1 MIKKF
6 TLLLLAMLCIAGT
19 SKADPTTTQLW
30 PASGTGSQDITWT
43 KFDIPGAGASA
54 FTSVTTGYQITVT
67 VTYSSGDYPKFVLMS
82 GDTEI
87 TVYWDWDGV
96 GTASFYITSKMLAK
110 LQASGLSIKGQ
121 NLTLTKVELTS
132 GSEIANN
139 VIWKGSKSLGDSWG
153 SISIPQNEVADVA
166 AGGTINVTVESSTDG
181 GLSLQ
186 SNGNSVSEDCVWDG
200 TTAKFPIT
208 SAVASALTTYGLSV
222 GGKKYTITEV
232 SYVTGSSVEPNVVWF
247 GSKEMSAWGSVKVA
261 ANEFESV
268 TEGNILVLTF
278 SGDISSS
285 DFNLVNGSWAI
296 IYSTHE
302 YDEIAKGWQGTV
314 DDGYGIEKT
323 STQIRI
329 PLSPKM
335 VTLCKASG
343 FIFRP
348 EAAATLTKIELC
360 SYKSGDNVYIS
371 VGGIGYATFCFGD
384 KLDFTGLGVEAYY
397 GSSVSD
403 DKLYLAQVTKAPAST
418 GLILKGTA
426 STVYKVPVTTADAD
440 DVTGNMLVGIT
451 SATEVTASNNYIFAK
466 KGDVYGFYPLNA
478 SHTLAGYK
486 AYLNYTSPTQAPALK
501 LIFGGEGEGT
511 TGINTVSKNPVVEDG
526 VYYNLQGV
534 AVKNPSK
541 GLYILNGKKV
551 IVK

>member
-6 TLLLLAMLCIAGT
+6 TLLLLAMLCIAG
-19 SKADPTTTQLW
+19 SAKADPTTTQLW
-30 PASGTGSQDITWT
+30 PAPGTESKVIDWN
-43 KFDIPGAGASA
+43 KFDIAGTSA
-54 FTSVTTGYQITVT
+54 FESVTTGYQITVT
-67 VTYSSGDYPKFVLMS
+67 VTYSSGDNPKFVLMS
-82 GDTEI
+82 GSGDTDI
-87 TVYWDWDGV
+87 TAYWDWDGV
-96 GTASFYITSKMLAK
+96 GTASFYITSRMLEILK
-110 LQASGLSIKGQ
+110 DKGLSIKGQ
-121 NLTLTKVELTS
+121 FLTLTKVELTS

-139 VIWKGSKSLGDSWG
+139 VIWKGSKSLGGWG

-181 GLSLQ
+181 GELSLQ
-186 SNGNSVSEDCVWDG
+186 SNGNSISEDCVWDG

-222 GGKKYTITEV
+222 CGKKYTITEV

-247 GSKEMSAWGSVKVA
+247 GPKDISSWGSVKVPK
-261 ANEFESV
+261 NEFANI

-278 SGDISSS
+278 SGDISSL
-285 DFNLVNGSWAI
+285 DFNLVDGSWAI
-296 IYSTHE
+296 IYSTYKH
-302 YDEIAKGWQGTV
+302 DKDDITKGWQGTV

-329 PLSPKM
+329 PLSTKM

-397 GSSVSD
+397 GSSISGD
-403 DKLYLAQVTKAPAST
+403 NLTLTKITKTPANT
-418 GLILKGTA
+418 GLIIKGTA
-426 STVYKVPVTTADAD
+426 STVYKVPVTTAEP
-440 DVTGNMLVGIT
+440 DVVTSNKLHGIT
-451 SATEVTASNNYIFAK
+451 SKTEVPASDNYIFAK
-466 KGDVYGFYPLNA
+466 HGEEYGFYPLEKP
-478 SHTLAGYK
+478 HVLAGYK
-486 AYLNYTSPTQAPALK
+486 AYLSTAVFPSRGG
-501 LIFGGEGEGT
+501 FGLDFDGT
-511 TGINTVSKNPVVEDG
+511 TAINTVMKNPIIEDG
-526 VYYNLQGV
+526 LYYTLQGV

-541 GLYILNGKKV
+541 GIYIYNGKKV
-551 IVK
+551 LVK